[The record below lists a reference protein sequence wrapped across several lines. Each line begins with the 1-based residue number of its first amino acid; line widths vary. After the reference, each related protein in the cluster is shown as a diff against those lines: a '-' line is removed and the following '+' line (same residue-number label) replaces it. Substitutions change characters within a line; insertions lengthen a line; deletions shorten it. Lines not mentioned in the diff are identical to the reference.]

1 MRKPNPDTGQ
11 HPPHGLRAEV
21 TVTSGPH
28 PPHGLLAAVPN
39 QGAGSVAGG
48 ASGGG
53 AAPAPA
59 AEPGTATR
67 SETVAIRLSV
77 PKPHPFSVFIS
88 TPEAHRIEIQAI
100 EIHIYNRDRCVFN
113 TVVGADLPLTLE
125 NPAESHVF
133 PLTDEQLQTVLPHL
147 EQGNE
152 VEVRVRYLAA
162 DDSQLRIGIIGKHS
176 HHTLG
181 EFIEHLFH
189 PD

>member
-1 MRKPNPDTGQ
+1 MRKPDPDTGQ
-11 HPPHGLRAEV
+11 RPPHGLRAEV

-28 PPHGLLAAVPN
+28 PPHGLAAVSN
-39 QGAGSVAGG
+39 QGAAASADGG
-48 ASGGG
+48 ASASG
-53 AAPAPA
+53 AAPALA
-59 AEPGTATR
+59 AEPEMVTR

-100 EIHIYNRDRCVFN
+100 EIHIYKRDRCVFN

-133 PLTDEQLQTVLPHL
+133 PLTDEQLETVLPHL
-147 EQGNE
+147 EEGNE
-152 VEVRVRYLAA
+152 VEVRVRYLAP
-162 DDSQLRIGIIGKHS
+162 DNSQLRIGIIGKHS

-189 PD
+189 SD